1 MIDELIEIEKEIIKY
16 SRKLDIYREE
26 IFSQN
31 NSNLYLAEID
41 QISKELELFM
51 QNIHKVINNIEDYN
65 FNKNQKTIY
74 EFDIEESIYFCRFML
89 SKIRDIFIEHDHIF
103 NFSDNT
109 RYYTNLV
116 NFLKKIKS
124 TRQEFLRFYRK
135 SLEGFNS
142 NKELDKKIK
151 NNIEKVIFENY
162 RNDFSI
168 LKKQIQDLTEEKIGT
183 FNDSFKIIKDN
194 FDKSSGEKFKYYKE
208 RIEGLILF
216 HENENKNMREK
227 LIKDHSDNILNFNKF
242 MEGLLSEREN
252 LIDKFNQSFNDIQ
265 KGWEK
270 IQQIKTEN
278 VYLNAYKKNIVRSK
292 FNEKKFINV
301 LYLSLLISVG
311 LIFSFIFKLI
321 DFQVFIT
328 LKIMVLIFFGILVT
342 YYLRLSS
349 HYRHLA
355 DQAEQTHLELLAFP
369 QYVASLNPEKTNEIK
384 EQLALKYF
392 GKNLDTT
399 GYQKMGEVV
408 QEQLKTSVELV
419 KAAASISNG
428 NKSSSN
434 SESTTTTADPVN
446 KNQVREG

>member
-1 MIDELIEIEKEIIKY
+1 M
-16 SRKLDIYREE
+16 
-26 IFSQN
+26 
-31 NSNLYLAEID
+31 
-41 QISKELELFM
+41 
-51 QNIHKVINNIEDYN
+51 
-65 FNKNQKTIY
+65 
-74 EFDIEESIYFCRFML
+74 
-89 SKIRDIFIEHDHIF
+89 
-103 NFSDNT
+103 
-109 RYYTNLV
+109 
-116 NFLKKIKS
+116 
-124 TRQEFLRFYRK
+124 
-135 SLEGFNS
+135 
-142 NKELDKKIK
+142 
-151 NNIEKVIFENY
+151 
-162 RNDFSI
+162 
-168 LKKQIQDLTEEKIGT
+168 
-183 FNDSFKIIKDN
+183 
-194 FDKSSGEKFKYYKE
+194 
-208 RIEGLILF
+208 
-216 HENENKNMREK
+216 
-227 LIKDHSDNILNFNKF
+227 
-242 MEGLLSEREN
+242 
-252 LIDKFNQSFNDIQ
+252 IDKFNQSFNDIQ